1 MALQSSE
8 ARPGA
13 DRAPQASL
21 VDSSWRRISSLEK
34 LRRPMLARV
43 VPFALYLFFL
53 IAAQCVDLLADAMA
67 LNQEWK
73 ISLQLW
79 LYPVKTLAVLAALVL
94 YWPFYEELKTSWC
107 PTWRQMVLAGI
118 TGLLVYL
125 AWIRLAWPWAAQGL
139 AGGYNP
145 FQANDGM
152 GAMLAGMRLFGGVVV
167 VPIMEELFWRS
178 FLLRYLISRQFQSVP
193 LGAFTLGSCA
203 ITVLLFGVEHNLWL
217 AGMMAGLA
225 YTLVLYRTR
234 NLWACIVAHAVTNLL
249 LGLYVLTTGEWHWW

>member
-13 DRAPQASL
+13 DRASQASL
-21 VDSSWRRISSLEK
+21 VDSSWRGISVLEK

-43 VPFALYLFFL
+43 VPFALFLLFLF
-53 IAAQCVDLLADAMA
+53 AGQCVEILADAMV
-67 LNQEWK
+67 LNQDWK

-94 YWPFYEELKTSWC
+94 YWPSYEELRASWF

-125 AWIRLAWPWAAQGL
+125 AWIRLAWPWATQGQ
-139 AGGYNP
+139 ASGYNP
-145 FQANDGM
+145 FQANDGL
-152 GAMLAGMRLFGGVVV
+152 GTMLAGIRLFGGVVV

-225 YTLVLYRTR
+225 YTLLLYRTG
-234 NLWACIVAHAVTNLL
+234 NLWTCIAAHAVTNLL
-249 LGLYVLTTGEWHWW
+249 LGLHALTTGEWHWW